1 MIGLGV
7 IGALPRSPSAVHW
20 LWQVCLA
27 AWWGS
32 MAQQRLAIMAT
43 MQAIRDLGRE
53 IGGRFNPQR
62 VILFGSH
69 ARGTAHRDSDV
80 DLLVIMPFRGRSAGK
95 AAEVLMSVS
104 PPFAI
109 DVLVRT
115 PQAVRRRMAMGDCFM
130 QDVVENG
137 IVIYEANRSRVG

>member
-1 MIGLGV
+1 
-7 IGALPRSPSAVHW
+7 
-20 LWQVCLA
+20 
-27 AWWGS
+27 
-32 MAQQRLAIMAT
+32 MAT

-80 DLLVIMPFRGRSAGK
+80 DILVIMPFRGRPARK
-95 AAEVLMSVS
+95 AAEVLMSVA

-115 PQAVRRRMAMGDCFM
+115 PQAVRRRIAMGDCFM

-137 IVIYEANRSRVG
+137 IVIYETDRRRVG

>member
-1 MIGLGV
+1 L
-7 IGALPRSPSAVHW
+7 AVW
-20 LWQVCLA
+20 C
-27 AWWGS
+27 GGI
-32 MAQQRLAIMAT
+32 AQQRLAIMAT

-115 PQAVRRRMAMGDCFM
+115 PQAVLRRIAMGDCFM
-130 QDVVENG
+130 RDVVENG
-137 IVIYEANRSRVG
+137 IVIYEADRSRVG